1 MHASDRQTPPRLYCA
16 AATRIHCAR
25 LTDSYL
31 PANLCLIYSP
41 MTLVVLFNVRA
52 ITPLVIAFRL
62 FTRPPGRRV
71 SDYYR
76 DCSLVSYEGRGPLC
90 GRLQV
95 ERGGRSHSVT
105 ALLFAIETS
114 ASRICTDRTLNTR
127 SRTNFW
133 RILEGTLFATVDD
146 IFFYLQSRVEREL
159 NTRSG
164 LCIVLYYCILTLSLF
179 RTYDVQSKKWPRCLV
194 ILLCKLFI
202 LQAFF
207 VILLDS
213 EKVMI
218 QRLMIQSLSF
228 VQTHRETNRG

>member
-105 ALLFAIETS
+105 ALLFAIETP
-114 ASRICTDRTLNTR
+114 ASRICTSGPIELLTHVRERIFGGFWKERCLQR
-127 SRTNFW
+127 ST
-133 RILEGTLFATVDD
+133 T
-146 IFFYLQSRVEREL
+146 FFFICRVES
-159 NTRSG
+159 NG
-164 LCIVLYYCILTLSLF
+164 
-179 RTYDVQSKKWPRCLV
+179 
-194 ILLCKLFI
+194 
-202 LQAFF
+202 
-207 VILLDS
+207 
-213 EKVMI
+213 
-218 QRLMIQSLSF
+218 
-228 VQTHRETNRG
+228 N